1 MQDIILSTIRQLA
14 AAAEDMPAAKEE
26 ATLAA
31 RAIRIMRQSSEQLR
45 QRQELRCQMPPP
57 EELSYERL
65 NSPSQRETAA
75 APATGE

>member
-14 AAAEDMPAAKEE
+14 AAAEDMPAAEEE

-45 QRQELRCQMPPP
+45 QRQEAVGCLGEK
-57 EELSYERL
+57 EEMRYEY
-65 NSPSQRETAA
+65 EEE
-75 APATGE
+75 GK